1 MRDKLCLEE
10 ATSSVSSHHPDH
22 FPNGPHV
29 RLSHVSAPRGGIQST
44 DRRALETRGDA
55 FVGERARVEI
65 PDTDSVCV
73 SVAVAGRR
81 APQSRWYKGR
91 ECANPTDGSFFA
103 FCGSRMRDVES
114 LTIAGIRQSDIKIV
128 L

>member
-29 RLSHVSAPRGGIQST
+29 RLSHVSAPRGGIQPT

-81 APQSRWYKGR
+81 RQRAGR
-91 ECANPTDGSFFA
+91 AEYGGPSETLQGIEEGVEQCA
-103 FCGSRMRDVES
+103 E
-114 LTIAGIRQSDIKIV
+114 LW
-128 L
+128 